1 MTTAWI
7 TGAGGAWG
15 GAIAR
20 TLLEEGHDVVA
31 LGRHDVPELAEHATE
46 LDRSW
51 TFQPFDLSDPGAR
64 PPEGLPGIFV
74 HAAVST
80 DGDRDEL
87 ARADY
92 LGPAALID
100 AVAQRMLRRGCGHI
114 GVLVPQ
120 NARLGLAGLGEFS
133 APQSALWTWCEA
145 RREELAA
152 DARGVTLTV
161 VIPGRTPS
169 PTQRFVA
176 ERSGHE
182 ARLSPPDAGPLV
194 RAILAGKRRAGRRP
208 YLAAAAMLVR

>member
-20 TLLEEGHDVVA
+20 ALLEGGHDVVA
-31 LGRHDVPELAEHATE
+31 LGRHDVPALAAYAAELG
-46 LDRSW
+46 RSW
-51 TFQPFDLSDPGAR
+51 TFQRFDLSDPEAQ
-64 PPEGLPGIFV
+64 PPDGLPGIFI

-80 DGDRDEL
+80 EGDLNAL

-92 LGPAALID
+92 LGPATLID
-100 AVAQRMLRRGCGHI
+100 TAARRMQRRGCGRI

-120 NARLGLAGLGEFS
+120 NARLGLAGLGNFS

-145 RREELAA
+145 RREELAK
-152 DARGVTLTV
+152 DARHVTLTV

-182 ARLSPPDAGPLV
+182 ARLSPPAAEPLV
-194 RAILAGKRRAGRRP
+194 GAILAGKRRAGRRP